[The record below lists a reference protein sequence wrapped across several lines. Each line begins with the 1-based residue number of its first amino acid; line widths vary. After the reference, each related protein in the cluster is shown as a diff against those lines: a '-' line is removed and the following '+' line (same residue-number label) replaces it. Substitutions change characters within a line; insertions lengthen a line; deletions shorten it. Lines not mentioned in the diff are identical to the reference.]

1 MTASSNRLW
10 DGRIVGS
17 RSQGLSSRRSF
28 FALFPFSSAFGYWF
42 EDGAI
47 LHPVSEITL
56 AGTLDEIY
64 KNIVDRGSD
73 LEIRS
78 SINSPSLLVDGLRI
92 AGD

>member
-1 MTASSNRLW
+1 MTG
-10 DGRIVGS
+10 DYS
-17 RSQGLSSRRSF
+17 RG
-28 FALFPFSSAFGYWF
+28 AFGYWF

-56 AGTLDEIY
+56 AGNLDEIY

-92 AGD
+92 AGE